1 MRMRKKAS
9 YTHRAHHSL
18 GDRRRPVP
26 TAVRMRT
33 RKQQAGRRPPA
44 AARGPTEITD
54 DDRCGEE
61 RECVDMR
68 CAFGLLVFFA
78 SASGSCWSVL
88 QYPGSALFPYWGCDA
103 SAAGNS
109 LITQP
114 VTGWEQTTACIG
126 GSGGMQRWQWT
137 RYQLKLYVGATVC
150 MQREQ
155 LRHSSL
161 RRFEAG
167 WERSAGCLLFSSLS
181 ASEDFSADMDSF
193 QPMNSPHNTCSY
205 RTGRRIGAKGME
217 AAECRRGVGG
227 RG

>member
-1 MRMRKKAS
+1 MHFNFPTQAISSKKRMRMRMRKKAS

-78 SASGSCWSVL
+78 SASGSCWSML
-88 QYPGSALFPYWGCDA
+88 QYPGSALFPHWGCDA
-103 SAAGNS
+103 SAGGNS
-109 LITQP
+109 LYNEFWSLLSNRLKNILSHSYDLYFDNRLHCCVLDDKTNK
-114 VTGWEQTTACIG
+114 
-126 GSGGMQRWQWT
+126 T
-137 RYQLKLYVGATVC
+137 RPCLYIFW
-150 MQREQ
+150 RY
-155 LRHSSL
+155 L
-161 RRFEAG
+161 
-167 WERSAGCLLFSSLS
+167 
-181 ASEDFSADMDSF
+181 
-193 QPMNSPHNTCSY
+193 Y
-205 RTGRRIGAKGME
+205 
-217 AAECRRGVGG
+217 
-227 RG
+227 